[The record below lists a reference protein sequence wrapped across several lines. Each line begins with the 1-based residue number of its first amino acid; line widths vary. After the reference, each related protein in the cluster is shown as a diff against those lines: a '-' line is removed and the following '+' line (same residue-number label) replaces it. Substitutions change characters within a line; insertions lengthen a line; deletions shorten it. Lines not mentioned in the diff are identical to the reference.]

1 MDVGVDLL
9 VIEYMYLS
17 GIRDLFSRYFFSRHT
32 CTFTFTFTF
41 ACAIFKTKIK
51 PIEIYLRFETCTH
64 IIHKSMTA
72 S

>member
-17 GIRDLFSRYFFSRHT
+17 GIRDLFSRYFFSRHP
-32 CTFTFTFTF
+32 FTFTF

-64 IIHKSMTA
+64 IINKSMTA